1 MQCREHRRKYCDIC
15 KAKVDRAV
23 ASGQSASEAEKLMW
37 ITVLAS
43 AADSNASC
51 DTSSSSYDTAPS
63 YDTSSSSSSDS
74 GGYSASYDSGC

>member
-1 MQCREHRRKYCDIC
+1 MQCRQHRRRYCDIC

-43 AADSNASC
+43 AADSNTSC
-51 DTSSSSYDTAPS
+51 DTSSSYDTSPS
-63 YDTSSSSSSDS
+63 YDSSSSDS
-74 GGYSASYDSGC
+74 SGYSASYDSGC